1 LARVELSLGSSG
13 ISVLGFAAA
22 AGQSET
28 VLEENRT
35 FSICVAH

>member
-1 LARVELSLGSSG
+1 
-13 ISVLGFAAA
+13 VLGFAAA

-28 VLEENRT
+28 VLEENRI